1 MLLLLHEVLVFTLA
15 LIKDILSKFIL
26 LLRLSQY
33 LRMAMVDFLFAFEIL
48 FNHAMVLHV

>member
-1 MLLLLHEVLVFTLA
+1 MLLLLHEVLIFTLA
-15 LIKDILSKFIL
+15 LIKHILSKFIL
-26 LLRLSQY
+26 LLRLGQD